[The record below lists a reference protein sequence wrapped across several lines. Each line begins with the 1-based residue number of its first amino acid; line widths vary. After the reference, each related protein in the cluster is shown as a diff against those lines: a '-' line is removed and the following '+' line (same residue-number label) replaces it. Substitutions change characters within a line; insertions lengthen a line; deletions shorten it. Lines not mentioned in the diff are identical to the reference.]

1 MAYTN
6 QADGS
11 GKLDID
17 GKSWPVSYQVVSED
31 ETNGA
36 KTVHIELSAP
46 RDWLIERGFSSEA
59 KLIRENGAAIDIR
72 SPGAIGTS
80 DPLAIRLR
88 SETTRI
94 DSEDEAFRQFPEL
107 TTH

>member
-11 GKLDID
+11 GKLDI
-17 GKSWPVSYQVVSED
+17 GGESWPVSYQVLSED
-31 ETNGA
+31 KSDGA

-46 RDWLIERGFSSEA
+46 RDWLLERGFRSEA
-59 KLIRENGAAIDIR
+59 KLIRENGAEIDIR
-72 SPGAIGTS
+72 SPAAVGTD

-88 SETTRI
+88 SEAQ
-94 DSEDEAFRQFPEL
+94 DLASEDEAFRTFPEL

>member
-1 MAYTN
+1 MSFMN

-11 GKLDID
+11 GKIDIG

-31 ETNGA
+31 ERDGA
-36 KTVHIELSAP
+36 KNVHVELSVP
-46 RDWLIERGFSSEA
+46 RDWLLERGFRSEA
-59 KLIRENGAAIDIR
+59 KLIRENGAEIDIR

-80 DPLAIRLR
+80 DPIAIRLR
-88 SETTRI
+88 SEVTRLG
-94 DSEDEAFRQFPEL
+94 SEQEAFKEFPEL

>member
-1 MAYTN
+1 MSYMN

-11 GKLDID
+11 GKINID

-31 ETNGA
+31 EADGA
-36 KTVHIELSAP
+36 KKIHVELSVP
-46 RDWLIERGFSSEA
+46 RDWLLERGFTSEA
-59 KLIRENGAAIDIR
+59 RLTRENGAEIDIR
-72 SPGAIGTS
+72 SPATIGTG

-88 SETTRI
+88 S
-94 DSEDEAFRQFPEL
+94 DVAKLSSEEEAFRQFPEL

>member
-11 GKLDID
+11 GKLDIE
-17 GKSWPVSYQVVSED
+17 GESWPVSYQVLSAD
-31 ETNGA
+31 ESDGA

-46 RDWLIERGFSSEA
+46 RDWLLERGFRSQA
-59 KLIRENGAAIDIR
+59 KLIRENGAEIDIR
-72 SPGAIGTS
+72 SPAVISTG

-88 SETTRI
+88 SKATHI
-94 DSEDEAFRQFPEL
+94 ASEDEACEQFPEL
-107 TTH
+107 TTQ

>member
-11 GKLDID
+11 GKLDI
-17 GKSWPVSYQVVSED
+17 GGESWPVSYQVLSED
-31 ETNGA
+31 ESDGA

-46 RDWLIERGFSSEA
+46 RDWLLERGFRSEA
-59 KLIRENGAAIDIR
+59 KLVRENGAAIEIR
-72 SPGAIGTS
+72 SPATISTG

-88 SETTRI
+88 SEATHI
-94 DSEDEAFRQFPEL
+94 ASEDEAFQQFPEL
-107 TTH
+107 TQ